1 MMNFSELVN
10 ARRSVRDYDLSQPVT
25 DTDLKAIFDDVILS
39 PSAFNLQQWTFVVVR
54 EAEQKKRLRAAA
66 RDQAQVENC
75 SAAIVVCA
83 KLDAHADA
91 QVIFAQVPEPMRS
104 RMVAMT
110 AQLYSDDAQFARDE
124 ALRGA
129 SLGAMTLMYAAKARG
144 FDTGAM
150 IGFNPQQVAEV
161 AGLTANYIP
170 AMLIV
175 MGRGTPPATPR
186 GYRRPIADVVKLERL
201 DGAGLV

>member
-1 MMNFSELVN
+1 MNFSELVQ

-25 DTDLKAIFDDVILS
+25 DADLKAIFDQVILS

-66 RDQAQVENC
+66 MDQAQVENC
-75 SAAIVVCA
+75 GAAIVVCA
-83 KLDAHADA
+83 KLDAHVDA
-91 QVIFAQVPEPMRS
+91 PTIFAQAPEPMRE
-104 RMVAMT
+104 RMIGMT
-110 AQLYSDDAQFARDE
+110 GQMYGGNEQFARDE
-124 ALRGA
+124 AIRGA
-129 SLGAMTLMYAAKARG
+129 SLAAMTLMYAAKAHG

-161 AGLTANYIP
+161 AGLTASFVP

-175 MGRGTPPATPR
+175 MGRGTAPQTPR
-186 GYRRPIADVVKLERL
+186 GYRKPVAEVVKLERF
-201 DGAGLV
+201 DGAGLA